1 MRMCSY
7 SIGVKSLK
15 YNPID
20 KELIDN
26 ISETFKAL
34 SDPTRI
40 NILHLLFHKE
50 CSVSEIANQLEM
62 NQSTISHQL
71 KYLKQLRLVKNRRE
85 KTMYYYSPD
94 DFHVKSLLEQTI
106 EHAKHTN

>member
-1 MRMCSY
+1 MDY
-7 SIGVKSLK
+7 H
-15 YNPID
+15 PID
-20 KELIDN
+20 EKLIDH
-26 ISETFKAL
+26 ISQTFKAL

-40 NILHLLFHKE
+40 KILHLLFHKE
-50 CSVSEIANQLEM
+50 CSVSEIAGHLNM

-94 DFHVKSLLEQTI
+94 DYHVMNLLEQSI
-106 EHAKHTN
+106 EHSKHTS